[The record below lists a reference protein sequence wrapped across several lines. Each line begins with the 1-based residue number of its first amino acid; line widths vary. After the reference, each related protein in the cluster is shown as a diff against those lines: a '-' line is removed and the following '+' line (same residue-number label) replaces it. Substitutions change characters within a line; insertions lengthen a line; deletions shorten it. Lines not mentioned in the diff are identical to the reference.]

1 VAGAV
6 LHVVQICFHLDPK
19 RREPARILRDWW
31 PLVDAAE
38 MVLHAG
44 VRVSVVLACVR
55 SETVTRNGVDYYFLE
70 PGPGQVTISAGE
82 EFVRRIRELNA
93 DVFHVH
99 GLGFASDVQRLA
111 LLAPDIPLFLQDH
124 ADRVPP
130 FWRRR
135 AYRRGLSLA
144 AGVSFCALEQ
154 AAPFLK
160 SGVLPPRTPVYE
172 IPETSS
178 RFTPGDQQLAR
189 QLTGVHGDPAILW
202 IGNLDSNKDP
212 LTVLDGISAAIAQL
226 PGLKLWCCF
235 RTAPLLQLVQTR
247 IDADAQLRDRVEL
260 LGPIPHER
268 VELLMRAADMFVLGS
283 HREGS
288 GCSIIESLACG
299 LSPVVTAIP
308 SFAAL
313 TGDGAVGALWPCDDA
328 AGLCEALLRVASQQR
343 PEVRAAVR
351 AQFDRE
357 LSFVAVGTRLAATY
371 QELAR
376 PKKNRTTR
384 CGSARG

>member
-1 VAGAV
+1 V

-19 RREPARILRDWW
+19 RRIPAEILRDWW

-38 MVLHAG
+38 MVVQAG
-44 VRVSVVLACVR
+44 VRVSVVLACVGT
-55 SETVTRNGVDYYFLE
+55 ETVNRNGVDYYFLE
-70 PGPGQVTISAGE
+70 PDPGQSGLAASQA
-82 EFVRRIRELNA
+82 FVRRIRELNA

-99 GLGFASDVQRLA
+99 GLGFAPDVQRLA
-111 LLAPDIPLFLQDH
+111 LLAADTPLFLQDH
-124 ADRVPP
+124 ADRVPR

-160 SGVLPPRTPVYE
+160 SGLLRPDTPIYE

-189 QLTGVHGDPAILW
+189 QATGVCGDPAILW
-202 IGNLDSNKDP
+202 IGNLDTNKDP

-226 PGLKLWCCF
+226 PRLKLWCCF
-235 RTAPLLQLVQTR
+235 RTAPLLQQVQAR
-247 IDADAQLRDRVEL
+247 IDADPRLRDRVEL
-260 LGPIPHER
+260 LGPMPHER
-268 VELLMRAADMFVLGS
+268 VEQLMRAADVFVLGS

-288 GCSIIESLACG
+288 GCSVIESLACG
-299 LSPVVTAIP
+299 LVPVVTAIP

-313 TGDGAVGALWPCDDA
+313 TGDGNVGALWPCDDA
-328 AGLCEALLRVASQQR
+328 AKLCEALLRIGSRQKQQL
-343 PEVRAAVR
+343 RAAVR

-357 LSFVAVGTRLAATY
+357 LSFVAVGAKLVATY
-371 QELAR
+371 QDLLRRKQGRRTR
-376 PKKNRTTR
+376 PE
-384 CGSARG
+384 CA